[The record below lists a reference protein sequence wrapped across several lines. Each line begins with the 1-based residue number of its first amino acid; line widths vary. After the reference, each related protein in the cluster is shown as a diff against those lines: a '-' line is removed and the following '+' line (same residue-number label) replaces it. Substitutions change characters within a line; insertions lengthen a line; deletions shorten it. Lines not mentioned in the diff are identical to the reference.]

1 MPSPNATFTEL
12 VTTTLRHTEMN
23 ITDNVSKNNALL
35 NRLRKRG
42 KIQTR
47 SGGYSIQ
54 FPLEYAENS
63 TYTRFNGYDTLNV
76 NASDV
81 LTSAEYA
88 WCQIALHITA
98 SSRELMM
105 NNSKEAMLN
114 LVKARVN
121 NAMNTAANQFTTDL
135 YGSGSNANQIVGL
148 GGMISTDGTGT
159 IGGINASTYTW
170 WKNKFQEMSG
180 TNQYTGTTDLP
191 TNIVAA
197 MNKLWYA
204 QVRGSD
210 KPDLVVLTQD
220 FYAGYESSLQQY
232 ARYTSQESAD
242 IGFQALKFKGIDV
255 IFDDN
260 ATNFTT
266 TGEIGYF
273 LNTDYIYLVEHTMA
287 RWKADDDKVPVN
299 QAAVVKPIF
308 WMGALVCS
316 NRSLQG
322 RLLDAS

>member
-1 MPSPNATFTEL
+1 MASPNSTFTEL

-35 NRLRKRG
+35 NRLKKRG

-54 FPLEYAENS
+54 VPLEYAENG
-63 TYTRFNGYDTLNV
+63 TIQRFSGYDTLNV

-88 WCQIALHITA
+88 WCQMAVHITA

-114 LVKARVN
+114 LVKARVQ
-121 NAMNTAANQFTTDL
+121 NAIHTAQNTLTTDI
-135 YGSGSNANQIVGL
+135 YGSGSLANQIVGL

-159 IGGINASTYTW
+159 IGGIVAGTYTF
-170 WKNKFQEMSG
+170 WKNQFQEIAG
-180 TNQYTGTTDLP
+180 TNAYTGTTELP
-191 TNIVAA
+191 TNIVSA
-197 MNKLWYA
+197 MNKLYYK

-210 KPDLVVLTQD
+210 KPDLGVFTQD

-232 ARYTSQESAD
+232 ARYTSQDSAD
-242 IGFQALKFKGIDV
+242 AGFQSLKFKGMDI

-273 LNTDYIYLVEHTMA
+273 LNTDYIYLVEHSMA
-287 RWKADDDKVPVN
+287 RWDQDDAKTPIN
-299 QAAVVKPIF
+299 QAASVTPIF
-308 WMGALVCS
+308 WMGAMCCS